1 MQLEH
6 PLKKILKMKSH
17 LIWKE
22 FILAD
27 DKDTS
32 LVDLSGHSSVLL
44 PDLNQILIIGG
55 QSKGV
60 PNKKVFVLN
69 IVDRSLKV
77 IEPQPGIND
86 FNDIP
91 RLRPVL
97 NLLPGHLQSN
107 EANIVCLY
115 VQGGIGLQQGE
126 ILDDL
131 YHFDVDIEN
140 MKYKSTIVYEKTNPG
155 YILKE
160 NTYMTYLDS
169 SIMPNSTIGLQ
180 V

>member
-6 PLKKILKMKSH
+6 PLKKILKMKSY

-32 LVDLSGHSSVLL
+32 LVDLSGHSSILL

-69 IVDRSLKV
+69 IVDRSLK
-77 IEPQPGIND
+77 ILEPQPGIND
-86 FNDIP
+86 FNEIP
-91 RLRPVL
+91 RLRPSL
-97 NLLPGHLQSN
+97 NLLPGYLQSN
-107 EANIVCLY
+107 ETNIVCLY
-115 VQGGIGLQQGE
+115 VQGGIGL
-126 ILDDL
+126 
-131 YHFDVDIEN
+131 
-140 MKYKSTIVYEKTNPG
+140 
-155 YILKE
+155 
-160 NTYMTYLDS
+160 
-169 SIMPNSTIGLQ
+169 
-180 V
+180 